1 MNRRLRDGG
10 SSGSEDFILINLK
23 EQKKNA
29 QAFIKR
35 WEGRG
40 NERQDSQ
47 SFWLDLLQSVYGIE
61 KPSEYITF
69 EDKVM
74 LDHTSFID
82 GFIDTTKVLIEQK
95 GADKDLNKAIKQ
107 SDGTFLTP
115 FQQAKRYS
123 ANLPYSKR
131 PRWIVTCNFK
141 EFYVYDMEQ
150 PNGEP
155 KVIKLADLDK
165 EAYRLE
171 FLIDKTNEHLE
182 REMKVSI
189 EAGEIVGEIYEGL
202 LKQYINPDSPDSLHA
217 INQLVVRL
225 VFCLYAED
233 AGIFGHHMMFHDYL
247 ARFSSRDF
255 RRGLIDLFSVLNTP
269 IEERDPYLD
278 EELLAFPYV
287 NGGMFAENK
296 LEIPNFTDELSELIL
311 EHASSNFDWSEISP
325 TIFGA
330 VFESTLNPET
340 RRSGGMHYTSIE
352 NIHKV
357 IDPLFLD
364 ELKDELNE
372 IRQFKQFKTVEQR
385 SKQFQSKL
393 SSLTF
398 FDPACGSGNFLTE
411 TYISLRRLENE
422 AIKLYMGDTV
432 ALDLGQ
438 ELVKVKLNQFYGI
451 EINDFA
457 VSVAKTALW
466 IAESQML
473 EETKDIVFANIDF
486 LPLKS
491 YTNIVEGNALEID
504 WETVVSKDKL
514 SYIIGNP
521 PFLGYSLQSP
531 KQKADLLSVYVDENG
546 KPYKTAGKIDFVS
559 AWYFKA
565 SQIMQN
571 TSIRTALVST
581 NSITQGEQV
590 ASVWKPLYERFGIH
604 IDFAHQTF
612 KWNSEAKDKAAV
624 HCVIIGLS
632 CVEFKDAKLLFNGE
646 NIELVDE
653 LNPYLRSGKTVFIE
667 NISNPICPVTKMTTG
682 NRPADGGHL
691 IIEAEEYADFIR
703 REPKAQKYIKRLT
716 GAAEFI
722 NNKDRYCLWL
732 VDVSPKELRSMPLV
746 MERIE
751 LCRQARLAG
760 APDRQKLA
768 DTPSVFRETKNPKQY
783 MVVPRVSS
791 ENRRYIPIGFL
802 DENTIPTDS
811 ATIIEDAT
819 LYDFGIL
826 TSNVHMAWMRTVA
839 GRLKSDYRYSA
850 KIVYNNFPWPEVT
863 EAQKEKISKTAQ
875 AILDARALYPESSLA
890 DLYDELTMPVE
901 LRRAHQVNDK
911 AVMEAYGMTKIV
923 DGKRTWLTESETVAR
938 LFEMYEELTK

>member
-1 MNRRLRDGG
+1 MNNIR
-10 SSGSEDFILINLK
+10 
-23 EQKKNA
+23 EQKK
-29 QAFIKR
+29 QAKEFIKR
-35 WEGRG
+35 WENRG

-47 SFWLDLLQSVYGIE
+47 SFWLDLLQSVYEVE

-69 EDKVM
+69 EDKVI

-82 GFIDTTKVLIEQK
+82 GFIDKTKVLIEQK

-107 SDGTFLTP
+107 SDGTYLTP

-123 ANLPYSKR
+123 ANLPYSQR

-171 FLIDKTNEHLE
+171 FLVDKTNEHLE

-202 LKQYINPDSPDSLHA
+202 LKQYINPDNSDSLHA

-255 RRGLIDLFSVLNTP
+255 RRGLIDLFSILDTP

-278 EELLAFPYV
+278 TELLAFPYV
-287 NGGMFAENK
+287 NGGMFSENN
-296 LEIPNFTDELSELIL
+296 LEIPNFTDELRELIS
-311 EHASSNFDWSEISP
+311 EHASSSFDWSEISP

-385 SKQFQSKL
+385 AKQFQSKL

-411 TYISLRRLENE
+411 TYISIRRLENE
-422 AIKLYMGDTV
+422 AIKLYMGNSV
-432 ALDLGQ
+432 AFDVGQ
-438 ELVKVKLNQFYGI
+438 ELVKVQLSQFYGI

-504 WETVVSKDKL
+504 WETVVSKERL
-514 SYIIGNP
+514 NYIIGNP

-531 KQKADLLSVYVDENG
+531 KQKADLLSVYVDETG

-565 SQIMQN
+565 SHIMQN

-590 ASVWKPLYERFGIH
+590 AGVWKPLYERFGIH
-604 IDFAHQTF
+604 IDFAYRTF
-612 KWNSEAKDKAAV
+612 KWNSEAKNKAAV
-624 HCVIIGLS
+624 HCVIIGFS
-632 CVEFKDAKLLFNGE
+632 VSDNPKNKVIYDDKTKIIAKQ
-646 NIELVDE
+646 I
-653 LNPYLRSGKTVFIE
+653 NPYLIDGDLIFID
-667 NISNPICPVTKMTTG
+667 SRTKAICEVSPMVYGSKPT
-682 NRPADGGHL
+682 DGGYLFLTLQEKDEL
-691 IIEAEEYADFIR
+691 IKTYPQVESMIR
-703 REPKAQKYIKRLT
+703 RVY
-716 GAAEFI
+716 GASEFI
-722 NNKDRYCLWL
+722 NNKERYCLWL
-732 VDVSPKELRSMPLV
+732 VGQNPSTLRSIPPIISRIQLVKEFRKSSPKKQTQDSAERAMEFQEIRHNDNDYLLV
-746 MERIE
+746 
-751 LCRQARLAG
+751 
-760 APDRQKLA
+760 
-768 DTPSVFRETKNPKQY
+768 PS
-783 MVVPRVSS
+783 VSS
-791 ENRRYIPIGFL
+791 ENRRYIPIGFIEGEVISTNANL
-802 DENTIPTDS
+802 IIPN
-811 ATIIEDAT
+811 AT

-863 EAQKEKISKTAQ
+863 DAQKEIIFKTAQ
-875 AILDARALYPESSLA
+875 AILDARALYPDSSLA

-901 LRRAHQVNDK
+901 LRKAHQANDM
-911 AVMEAYGMTKIV
+911 AVMRAYGMQKIV
-923 DGKRTWLTESETVAR
+923 DGKKTWLTESETVAR
-938 LFEMYEELTK
+938 LFEMYEDLTKK